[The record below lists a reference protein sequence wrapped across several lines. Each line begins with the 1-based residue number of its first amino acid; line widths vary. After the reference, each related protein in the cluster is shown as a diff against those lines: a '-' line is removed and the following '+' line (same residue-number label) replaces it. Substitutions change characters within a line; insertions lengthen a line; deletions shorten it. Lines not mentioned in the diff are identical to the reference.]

1 MRASGSHKG
10 NISSKEKPK
19 SVERTLGHYLSFRS
33 SIYARVVYI
42 IAILSVFLFV
52 AYSVIFKSVYE
63 SYLDTVIRQ
72 RGDNIG
78 SVIEGSLYY
87 SMLKNDKSMLQSTLD
102 VINAMPG
109 IDEVNMYDSRD
120 SVVYASFSVDSA
132 VHSNPDCVSCHD
144 DFEVMFPAK
153 QKTYRIIDNQSACIM
168 NQSDKGH
175 RQLLVRTPI
184 LNESSCYTSSCH
196 AHHQKDEVLGSL
208 IIKVP
213 LAELDAAVT
222 KSSAE
227 FFLLAIL
234 ITVVIFALLI
244 FFTRNKIQKPLSEIL
259 TASEAVSKG
268 DRSRRLEIRPYL
280 LDDMRSVALA
290 FNNML
295 DNLDAAN
302 RELQNW
308 SHQLEYKVMKKSE
321 ELAEI
326 QNELIHIERITSLG
340 KLSSSVAHE
349 INNPLSGILTYSKLV
364 SKQLAKTEL
373 PDAIKEPM
381 MKYLKVI
388 ESESKRCG
396 DIVKGLLDF
405 SRKDQENFEICHLHQ
420 ILKETFNLMAHQM
433 HMAGIHFYS
442 DYKAESDL
450 IHCNDNQ
457 IKQVC
462 LALLVNAQEAITVN
476 GEVIIKTS
484 NPDNEH
490 IKMDIVDNGVG
501 ISKED
506 ISRIFQPFFSAK
518 QRANGIGLGLAIVHG
533 IVQSHRGLIE
543 VVSEPGKGT
552 TISVLLS
559 LLKTEIST
567 KKNELDN

>member
-1 MRASGSHKG
+1 MRATGSHKG
-10 NISSKEKPK
+10 NKTSLDKTNSARRI
-19 SVERTLGHYLSFRS
+19 LLHYFSFRS

-42 IAILSVFLFV
+42 IAILSVFLFIS
-52 AYSVIFKSVYE
+52 YSVIFKSVYE
-63 SYLDTVIRQ
+63 GYLDTVIRQ

-109 IDEVNMYDSRD
+109 IDEVNMYDNRD
-120 SVVYASFSVDSA
+120 SVVYSSFVADSA
-132 VHSNPDCVSCHD
+132 IHSNPDCVSCHD
-144 DFEVMFPAK
+144 NFEEMFPPK

-184 LNESSCYTSSCH
+184 LNERSCYVSACH
-196 AHHQKDEVLGSL
+196 AHSQDEEVLGSL

-213 LAELDAAVT
+213 LQELDAAVT
-222 KSSAE
+222 KSSTE
-227 FFLLAIL
+227 FFILAIL
-234 ITVVIFALLI
+234 ITVIIFALLI
-244 FFTRNKIQKPLSEIL
+244 FFTRNKIRKPLSEII

-268 DRSRRLEIRPYL
+268 DRSRRMEIRPYL

-302 RELQNW
+302 RELENW
-308 SHQLEYKVMKKSE
+308 SHQLEYKVQKKSE

-364 SKQLAKTEL
+364 AKQLGKADL
-373 PDAIKEPM
+373 PDQ
-381 MKYLKVI
+381 MKDSMLRYLKVI
-388 ESESKRCG
+388 ETESKRCG

-405 SRKDQENFEICHLHQ
+405 SRKDQENFQPCHLHQ
-420 ILKETFNLMAHQM
+420 ILKETYNLMAHQM
-433 HMAGIHFYS
+433 HIAGIHFYTEFN
-442 DYKAESDL
+442 ATSDL
-450 IHCNDNQ
+450 IFCDDNQ
-457 IKQVC
+457 VKQVC
-462 LALLVNAQEAITVN
+462 VALLVNAIEAITVN
-476 GEVIIKTS
+476 GEILIRTS
-484 NPDNEH
+484 NPNEEH
-490 IKMDIVDNGVG
+490 VKMDIRDNGVG
-501 ISKED
+501 IAAED
-506 ISRIFQPFFSAK
+506 ISRIFQPFYSAK
-518 QRANGIGLGLAIVHG
+518 QRASGIGLGLAIVHG
-533 IVQSHRGLIE
+533 IVNSHKGKIE

-552 TISVLLS
+552 IMSVLF
-559 LLKTEIST
+559 KVM
-567 KKNELDN
+567 KNENKEI